1 MYIIFYLYLTVF
13 INTIYGSQKTAKNL
27 FSVFIKLL
35 SPDVEIHSNE
45 IVETIPDK
53 ILLISNHSKLIDYI
67 SLHTVLTKKYPDHL
81 PVFVS
86 VDKVKKIPYYGSI
99 FAKNYIIINR
109 KNTETSISDMI
120 QKCKK
125 LKYKKAVIVLF
136 PEGDIYRH
144 KNVVK
149 SDNYCKQNNIKKF
162 NNVLCPKVK
171 AYDTIL
177 KYFNPDQVHL
187 SKLTYHKDYTTF
199 LGYNDFL
206 NIFVKYPECSITLT
220 PCMKEKPLIDIWRD
234 LDKKIS

>member
-1 MYIIFYLYLTVF
+1 MYIVFYLYLTAF
-13 INTIYGSQKTAKNL
+13 INVLYGSKKTAKNL
-27 FSVFIKLL
+27 FSIFIKFL
-35 SPDVEIHSNE
+35 SPDVKINSNGIEIN
-45 IVETIPDK
+45 PDK
-53 ILLISNHSKLIDYI
+53 VLLISNHSKLIDYI
-67 SLHTVLTKKYPDHL
+67 TLHTVLTRKYPNHL

-109 KNTETSISDMI
+109 KDTETSISDMI

-125 LKYKKAVIVLF
+125 LKYKKVVIVLF

-144 KNVVK
+144 KNIVK
-149 SDNYCKQNNIKKF
+149 SNNYCKKNNIQMF

-187 SKLTYHKDYTTF
+187 SKLAYYKDHSTF
-199 LGYNDFL
+199 LGYSDFL
-206 NIFVKYPECSITLT
+206 NIFVKYPKCHITLT
-220 PCMKEKPLIDIWRD
+220 SHNKEKPLIDIWRE
-234 LDKKIS
+234 LDNTFIK